1 MKLLQDIRAAGR
13 MSEQGSVPDLL
24 GDLEGL
30 CLVLLLKLEDF
41 EDEGVDIHSDAA
53 AF

>member
-1 MKLLQDIRAAGR
+1 M
-13 MSEQGSVPDLL
+13 PDLL

-30 CLVLLLKLEDF
+30 CLVLLLVLEDF
-41 EDEGVDIHSDAA
+41 EDEGVDIHPDTA

>member
-1 MKLLQDIRAAGR
+1 
-13 MSEQGSVPDLL
+13 MSEQESVLNLL

-30 CLVLLLKLEDF
+30 RPVLLLKLEDF

-53 AF
+53 AL